1 MNVAAS
7 ICRRGRIV
15 ARRSLAALSLLVAA
29 FAGGYEGDTHQQIT
43 FLAARQFN
51 ACVGVDIPRLTP
63 LEVRYIARANADQA
77 DKGFWRKLFRWNYY
91 DRAGESG
98 RFLWMVETRMNRHY
112 AEVTERLVGEQGMA
126 ERFSDLGR
134 VVNYLQD
141 ATSPAHVVPIYTGR
155 WWRFS
160 VTDRFNNYPVDVA
173 ALTAALA
180 GDCTAVRGADISWQQ
195 LLAGVAERTIGAV
208 QEVIPGLPVGWEA
221 YWEFDEGGDGFGQ
234 YGVAGNSFGRRTEFP
249 CRDTLGESEGTG
261 TERTCILLDN
271 DPLYRQF
278 ALARHREAVQATV
291 AAMTLLRSPQ
301 TAVPVAD
308 LSPDVLELALA
319 EPHPR

>member
-1 MNVAAS
+1 MNLAAS
-7 ICRRGRIV
+7 IQRSMHAVAKRG
-15 ARRSLAALSLLVAA
+15 LAVLTLFAA
-29 FAGGYEGDTHQQIT
+29 AYVGGYEGDTHQQIT

-51 ACVGVDIPRLTP
+51 ACVGVDTPRLTP
-63 LEVRYIARANADQA
+63 LEVRYVARANADQA
-77 DKGFWRKLFRWNYY
+77 DKGFWRKMFRWNYY
-91 DRAGESG
+91 DRAGEAG

-112 AEVTERLVGEQGMA
+112 SEVTQRLASEQELP

-134 VVNYLQD
+134 VVSYLQD

-155 WWRFS
+155 WWRLS
-160 VTDRFNNYPVDVA
+160 LTDRFNNYPVDVD
-173 ALTAALA
+173 ALTATLA
-180 GDCTAVRGADISWQQ
+180 NDCTAVRGADISWEQ
-195 LLAGVAERTIGAV
+195 LLAGVAERTVGAV

-221 YWEFDEGGDGFGQ
+221 FWEFDEGGDAFGQ

-249 CRDTLGESEGTG
+249 CGTTAEA
-261 TERTCILLDN
+261 TERTCILLDD

-301 TAVPVAD
+301 AAAAIAG
-308 LSPDVLELALA
+308 LSPDVLKLAMA
-319 EPHPR
+319 EPRRP

>member
-1 MNVAAS
+1 MNAAS
-7 ICRRGRIV
+7 IRRCGRLLLRRG
-15 ARRSLAALSLLVAA
+15 LAALTLVVAG

-51 ACVGVDIPRLTP
+51 ACVGVEIPRLTP

-77 DKGFWRKLFRWNYY
+77 DKGFWRKLFRWSYY
-91 DRAGESG
+91 DRAGEGG

-112 AEVTERLVGEQGMA
+112 AEVTERLGGEQEMA
-126 ERFSDLGR
+126 DRFSDLGR

-141 ATSPAHVVPIYTGR
+141 ATSPAQVVPIYTPR

-160 VTDRFNNYPVDVA
+160 ITDRFNNYPVDVE
-173 ALTAALA
+173 ALTAVLA
-180 GDCTAVRGADISWQQ
+180 DDCTAVRGADISWQQ
-195 LLAGVAERTIGAV
+195 LLAGVAEQTIGAV

-221 YWEFDEGGDGFGQ
+221 YWEFDEDGYAFGQ

-249 CRDTLGESEGTG
+249 CGGTAEG
-261 TERTCILLDN
+261 TERTCILLDD

-291 AAMTLLRSPQ
+291 AAMTLLRAPDTQ
-301 TAVPVAD
+301 VAFND
-308 LSPDVLELALA
+308 LSPQILKLALA
-319 EPHPR
+319 APRRP

>member
-1 MNVAAS
+1 MNLAAS
-7 ICRRGRIV
+7 IQRSMHAVAKRG
-15 ARRSLAALSLLVAA
+15 LAVLTLFAA
-29 FAGGYEGDTHQQIT
+29 AYVGGYEGDTHQQIT

-51 ACVGVDIPRLTP
+51 ACVGVDTPRLTP
-63 LEVRYIARANADQA
+63 LEVRYVARANADQA
-77 DKGFWRKLFRWNYY
+77 DKGFWRKMFRWNYY
-91 DRAGESG
+91 DRAGEAG

-112 AEVTERLVGEQGMA
+112 SEVTQRLASEQELP

-134 VVNYLQD
+134 VVSYLQD

-155 WWRFS
+155 WWRLS
-160 VTDRFNNYPVDVA
+160 LTDRFNNYPVDVD
-173 ALTAALA
+173 ALTTTLA
-180 GDCTAVRGADISWQQ
+180 NDCAAVRGADISWEQ

-221 YWEFDEGGDGFGQ
+221 FWEFDEGGDAFGQ

-249 CRDTLGESEGTG
+249 CGTTAEA
-261 TERTCILLDN
+261 TERTCILLDD

-301 TAVPVAD
+301 TAAAIAG
-308 LSPDVLELALA
+308 LSPDVLKLAMA
-319 EPHPR
+319 EPRRP